1 MYIFGEIEICNRL
14 YMHIHMVGV
23 HLPLS
28 RLPVYFCFTSPS
40 ISAYLPRLYSLT
52 SPSIKSQFPVYSFFA
67 SLPRLYC
74 FISPIIILQLPG
86 NKEYCS

>member
-1 MYIFGEIEICNRL
+1 MYVYVYI
-14 YMHIHMVGV
+14 YMGGV

-74 FISPIIILQLPG
+74 FISPIIVLHLLG